1 MCIYHT
7 HTHTHTNTHTHTHT
21 HTHTQTQERINANS
35 TRTLDVGA
43 DAPEACTVVDDLARA
58 MRSVAVRAVGTV
70 GTVSGDKLGQ
80 CRFELAVEDDEIL
93 QVGVV

>member
-1 MCIYHT
+1 MYIDHTYT
-7 HTHTHTNTHTHTHT
+7 HTHIH
-21 HTHTQTQERINANS
+21 TQERINANS
-35 TRTLDVGA
+35 TRTLDIGA

-70 GTVSGDKLGQ
+70 GTVSGGDRLGK

-93 QVGVV
+93 QVVVV

>member
-1 MCIYHT
+1 MYVRIYVCVYRSY
-7 HTHTHTNTHTHTHT
+7 THTHTHT
-21 HTHTQTQERINANS
+21 HTQERINANS
-35 TRTLDVGA
+35 TRTLDIGA

-70 GTVSGDKLGQ
+70 SDRLGK

-93 QVGVV
+93 QVVVV

>member
-1 MCIYHT
+1 MCIYIIHT
-7 HTHTHTNTHTHTHT
+7 HTHTHTRTH
-21 HTHTQTQERINANS
+21 TQERINANS
-35 TRTLDVGA
+35 TRKLDIGA

-70 GTVSGDKLGQ
+70 GTVSDRPVGDRLGK

-93 QVGVV
+93 QVVVV